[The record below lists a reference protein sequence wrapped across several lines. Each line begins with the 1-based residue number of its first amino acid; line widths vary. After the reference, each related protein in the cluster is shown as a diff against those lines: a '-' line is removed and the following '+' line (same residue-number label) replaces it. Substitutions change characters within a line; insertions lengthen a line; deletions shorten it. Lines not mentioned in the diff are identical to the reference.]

1 MRDAHKKRVRANL
14 SYEDLICLKTELEV
28 NHRELKE
35 IAKRSLFK
43 RKLTITVSDL
53 LPSSEVC
60 DVLCFWHC
68 MQDVHCCLMCDCT
81 YFLFKQEGTTTFFGT
96 NYRARDDLYLMMY
109 EPEIVVCAL
118 WLNVLFG

>member
-60 DVLCFWHC
+60 DVLC
-68 MQDVHCCLMCDCT
+68 L
-81 YFLFKQEGTTTFFGT
+81 
-96 NYRARDDLYLMMY
+96 ALYAG
-109 EPEIVVCAL
+109 CAL
-118 WLNVLFG
+118 LPDV